1 MRIVGNTAHNCVTDT
16 VTPHT
21 TWTWDSRE
29 LELGIFT
36 SMISFTAQMGEN
48 WRPSVAMSSHRM
60 SNEKLS
66 HLVNR
71 TDIGLL
77 HLDNVQIDRLL
88 CRLQGVLRMGTD
100 GFSEERTMVNLA
112 ILCA

>member
-1 MRIVGNTAHNCVTDT
+1 
-16 VTPHT
+16 
-21 TWTWDSRE
+21 
-29 LELGIFT
+29 
-36 SMISFTAQMGEN
+36 
-48 WRPSVAMSSHRM
+48 M

-100 GFSEERTMVNLA
+100 VSSEELTYHGQPRDTMRVGRIVHEIAPLSKLVSGVQA
-112 ILCA
+112 VH